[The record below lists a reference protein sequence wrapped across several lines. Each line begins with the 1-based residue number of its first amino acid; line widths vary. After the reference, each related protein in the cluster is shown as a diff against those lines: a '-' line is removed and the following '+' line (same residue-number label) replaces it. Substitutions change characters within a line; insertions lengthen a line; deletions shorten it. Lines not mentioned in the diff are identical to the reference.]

1 MVMVMVI
8 TSYLIISYILKI
20 SIYYFMFDCFHNKN
34 ENLLSMLTVEILS
47 TMATKINKTSGV
59 PVLRV
64 SIKSIYYR
72 YYIIYFMTKG
82 I

>member
-1 MVMVMVI
+1 
-8 TSYLIISYILKI
+8 
-20 SIYYFMFDCFHNKN
+20 MFDCFHNKN